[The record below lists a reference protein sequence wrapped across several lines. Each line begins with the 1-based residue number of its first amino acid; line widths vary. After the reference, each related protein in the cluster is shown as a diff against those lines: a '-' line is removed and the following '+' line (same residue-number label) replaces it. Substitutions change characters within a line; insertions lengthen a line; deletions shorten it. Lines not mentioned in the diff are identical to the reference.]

1 MSKQVLQPA
10 GWAAP
15 KGYANG
21 VAASG
26 RMVFVAGQIGWN
38 AASQFDSDDLVA
50 QVRQAL
56 LNVRAV
62 LAEAGAGPEHI
73 CRMTWY
79 LTDKRE
85 YLARAADIGRA
96 YREVLGREFAVAMSA
111 VQVAALIE
119 DRAKVEIEVTAVLPV
134 DRGDAPDGVA
144 TGSSRHDPA
153 GR

>member
-1 MSKQVLQPA
+1 MTKTVLQPA
-10 GWAAP
+10 EWAMP

-21 VAASG
+21 VAATG
-26 RMVFVAGQIGWN
+26 RTVFVAGQIGWN
-38 AASQFDSDDLVA
+38 AASQFESDDLVD

-79 LTDKRE
+79 LTDKRD

-96 YREVLGREFAVAMSA
+96 YREVLGREFGVAMTA
-111 VQVAALIE
+111 VQVSALIE
-119 DRAKVEIEVTAVLPV
+119 DRAKVEIEVTAVVP
-134 DRGDAPDGVA
+134 G
-144 TGSSRHDPA
+144 
-153 GR
+153 

>member
-1 MSKQVLQPA
+1 MTKTVLQPA
-10 GWAAP
+10 DWAAP

-26 RMVFVAGQIGWN
+26 RTVFVAGQIGWN
-38 AASQFDSDDLVA
+38 AASQFESDDLVD

-62 LAEAGAGPEHI
+62 LAEAGAAPQHI

-79 LTDKRE
+79 LTDKRD

-96 YREVLGREFAVAMSA
+96 YREVLGREFGVAMTA
-111 VQVAALIE
+111 VQVSALIE
-119 DRAKVEIEVTAVLPV
+119 DRAKVEIEVTAVV
-134 DRGDAPDGVA
+134 
-144 TGSSRHDPA
+144 
-153 GR
+153 